1 MAYLFMGLVSI
12 LIGGAVYL
20 ATVHGATGLTSAIGF
35 GDEERLA
42 SRDPAADGDSDGDA
56 ATPGYTYL
64 QISTQGP
71 AVQDRV
77 VGALVLVLLIGISAT
92 VLAFAIYEAG
102 HLINQTIQAFLE

>member
-1 MAYLFMGLVSI
+1 MAYLFVGVVSI

-20 ATVHGATGLTSAIGF
+20 ATVRATASLTSAIGF
-35 GDEERLA
+35 GDEEGFA
-42 SRDPAADGDSDGDA
+42 YGDPDAGDVGDA
-56 ATPGYTYL
+56 PPGYTYL

-77 VGALVLVLLIGISAT
+77 VGALVLVLLIGVSAS

>member
-1 MAYLFMGLVSI
+1 MAYLFVGVVSI

-20 ATVHGATGLTSAIGF
+20 ATVRADAGPRSAIGF
-35 GDEERLA
+35 GDEEAQA
-42 SRDPAADGDSDGDA
+42 SRDQEPGEVGNAP
-56 ATPGYTYL
+56 TPGYTYL
-64 QISTQGP
+64 QISTQAP

-77 VGALVLVLLIGISAT
+77 VGALVLVLLIGVSAA

>member
-1 MAYLFMGLVSI
+1 MAYLLVGVVSI
-12 LIGGAVYL
+12 LFGGAVYL
-20 ATVHGATGLTSAIGF
+20 ATVRAATDPTSAIGF

-42 SRDPAADGDSDGDA
+42 SSDPSAGGDGDV

-77 VGALVLVLLIGISAT
+77 VGVLVLVVLIGVSAA
-92 VLAFAIYEAG
+92 VLALAIYEGG
-102 HLINQTIQAFLE
+102 HLINRTIQAFLE